1 MRLTHAKLWY
11 KRTYTVWFYLH
22 TKIKS
27 SCLGMH
33 AFTRCKN
40 IKKQGEQQSINCPQQ
55 KERACCF
62 WGRAPLWGINHLPD
76 FHLRAGNRGVLRT
89 FLYVCQ
95 NSRCKIF
102 CYFNSNMDDFTAYIN
117 LQPYFHEN
125 CFFVMC
131 LCQAS
136 SSLPWNIKRVL
147 LQREVLLWKHQW
159 LLKWLQHIPKK
170 FSTYFTL
177 SHGIRSCIKKCQGR
191 WTWVL

>member
-131 LCQAS
+131 WVTELCLTLCDPVDYSPPS
-136 SSLPWNIKRVL
+136 SSVQGIFLTQGSNLGL
-147 LQREVLLWKHQW
+147 LHCRWILYH
-159 LLKWLQHIPKK
+159 
-170 FSTYFTL
+170 L
-177 SHGIRSCIKKCQGR
+177 SHQGNLFLCYMLGI
-191 WTWVL
+191 T